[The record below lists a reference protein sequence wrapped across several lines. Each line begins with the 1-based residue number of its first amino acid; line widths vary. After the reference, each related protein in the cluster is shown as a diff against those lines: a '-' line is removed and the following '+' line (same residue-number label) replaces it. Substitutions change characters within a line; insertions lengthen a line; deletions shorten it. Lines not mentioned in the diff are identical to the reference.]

1 MKKSFKIILFF
12 TFFTTLT
19 FAQGERLK
27 EKREQIKALKIG
39 YLTTEL
45 SLTADEATKFWPVF
59 NAFED
64 KQFEIRRQKLKN
76 YLAQPENEN
85 LDAMSEKEALARLSQ
100 LETTEED
107 LYQLRKKFIL
117 NLKSIL
123 PAIKILKLKRAEE
136 QFSKKLLQQY
146 RKG

>member
-85 LDAMSEKEALARLSQ
+85 LDAISEKEALARLSQ